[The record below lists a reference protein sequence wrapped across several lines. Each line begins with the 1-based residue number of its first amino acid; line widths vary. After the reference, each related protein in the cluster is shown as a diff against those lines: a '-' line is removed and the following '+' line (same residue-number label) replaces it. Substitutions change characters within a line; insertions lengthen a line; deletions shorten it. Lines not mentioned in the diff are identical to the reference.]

1 MRSFCPPLDVSAYK
15 LSFKTTLKSAED
27 LDTPEE
33 QLAARQSMVDSLN
46 EEASCACHRRGPS
59 RWLPPPLLV
68 LAGAAALRSARSCLG
83 VDLAAAALRPRDL
96 SLPLRCAH
104 PRGF

>member
-15 LSFKTTLKSAED
+15 LSFKTTED

-46 EEASCACHRRGPS
+46 EEASCECHRRGP
-59 RWLPPPLLV
+59 
-68 LAGAAALRSARSCLG
+68 RS
-83 VDLAAAALRPRDL
+83 LAAAAFARISGPAAPRSTRS
-96 SLPLRCAH
+96 SLAL
-104 PRGF
+104 